1 MFKPI
6 TKIAY
11 YAQSNASIKL
21 IIVLVPTD
29 HETYVHSNF
38 QIKNSWC
45 MTGSDAEVEEF
56 GEKERDE

>member
-29 HETYVHSNF
+29 REMYVHSNF
-38 QIKNSWC
+38 QIKNSLC

-56 GEKERDE
+56 EEKEKDK